1 MIDSPIRCPYCSS
14 IENNGH
20 TCFWCGNPVTEYESE
35 EKNMTLEIKFSGVS
49 PEQALRL
56 IKAAADV
63 PAEVQTES
71 APAAPAAAAPVQPVI
86 PAAQTPAVPVAPA
99 VQPIPTAQVV
109 PVAVPVVQP
118 VPTAQPIPIAA
129 PAVQPVPTT
138 QTVPAAP
145 PAAQTIPTAV
155 RQYTQD
161 ELAVAARPLCENEAT
176 RGKLL
181 ELLHTFSYTDSAGA
195 VKQVQS
201 IRDLPPDSYAAMANG
216 IRQLGGKI

>member
-1 MIDSPIRCPYCSS
+1 MTLPMICPYCSS
-14 IENNGH
+14 IENNGR

-35 EKNMTLEIKFSGVS
+35 EKNMTIEMKFTGLS
-49 PEQALRL
+49 PEQALKL
-56 IKAAADV
+56 IKAASDV
-63 PAEVQTES
+63 PAEVQTE
-71 APAAPAAAAPVQPVI
+71 AAPAVPAVAAPVQPVI
-86 PAAQTPAVPVAPA
+86 PAAQVPSVSVAPAVPP
-99 VQPIPTAQVV
+99 VQPIPTAQ
-109 PVAVPVVQP
+109 
-118 VPTAQPIPIAA
+118 PIPVAA

-145 PAAQTIPTAV
+145 PAAPTIPTAV

-161 ELAVAARPLCENEAT
+161 ELAVAARPLCENEAL

-201 IRDLPPDSYAAMANG
+201 IRDLPPESYAAMANG

>member
-1 MIDSPIRCPYCSS
+1 MNPPMICPYCSS
-14 IENNGH
+14 IENNGR

-56 IKAAADV
+56 IRAASDV
-63 PAEVQTES
+63 PAEVQTE
-71 APAAPAAAAPVQPVI
+71 AAPAVPAVAAPVQPV
-86 PAAQTPAVPVAPA
+86 VLPA
-99 VQPIPTAQVV
+99 VQPA
-109 PVAVPVVQP
+109 QP
-118 VPTAQPIPIAA
+118 VPPAQPIPVAA
-129 PAVQPVPTT
+129 PAVQPVP
-138 QTVPAAP
+138 AAP
-145 PAAQTIPTAV
+145 PAQQTIPTAV

-161 ELAVAARPLCENEAT
+161 ELAVAARPLCENEAL

-201 IRDLPPDSYAAMANG
+201 IRDLPPESYATMANG

>member
-1 MIDSPIRCPYCSS
+1 MNPPIRCPYCSS
-14 IENNGH
+14 IENNGR

-56 IKAAADV
+56 IKAASDV
-63 PAEVQTES
+63 PAEVQTEV
-71 APAAPAAAAPVQPVI
+71 ATAAPAVAAPVQPVI
-86 PAAQTPAVPVAPA
+86 PTAQTPAVPMAPA
-99 VQPIPTAQVV
+99 VQPVPTAQAV

-118 VPTAQPIPIAA
+118 VPAA
-129 PAVQPVPTT
+129 
-138 QTVPAAP
+138 QTVPAAL
-145 PAAQTIPTAV
+145 PATQTIPTAV

-161 ELAVAARPLCENEAT
+161 ELAVAARPLCENEAM

-201 IRDLPPDSYAAMANG
+201 IRDLPPESYAAMANG

>member
-1 MIDSPIRCPYCSS
+1 MNPPIRCPYCSS
-14 IENNGH
+14 IENNGR

-56 IKAAADV
+56 IKAASDV
-63 PAEVQTES
+63 PADVQNEVAPE
-71 APAAPAAAAPVQPVI
+71 APAVAPPVQPVI
-86 PAAQTPAVPVAPA
+86 PTAQAVPVAAPH
-99 VQPIPTAQVV
+99 
-109 PVAVPVVQP
+109 VQP
-118 VPTAQPIPIAA
+118 VTTAQPIPVSAPTAQAA
-129 PAVQPVPTT
+129 PAVQ
-138 QTVPAAP
+138 TVPAAL

-161 ELAVAARPLCENEAT
+161 ELAVAARPLCENEAL

-201 IRDLPPDSYAAMANG
+201 IRDLPPESYAAMANG

>member
-1 MIDSPIRCPYCSS
+1 MTQPIICPYCSS
-14 IENNGH
+14 IENNGR

-56 IKAAADV
+56 IRAASDV
-63 PAEVQTES
+63 PAEVQTE
-71 APAAPAAAAPVQPVI
+71 AAPAVPAVAPPVQPVI
-86 PAAQTPAVPVAPA
+86 PPA
-99 VQPIPTAQVV
+99 VQPA
-109 PVAVPVVQP
+109 QP
-118 VPTAQPIPIAA
+118 VPPAQPIPVAA
-129 PAVQPVPTT
+129 PAVQPVP
-138 QTVPAAP
+138 AAP
-145 PAAQTIPTAV
+145 PAQQTIPTAV

-161 ELAVAARPLCENEAT
+161 ELAVAARPLCENEAL

-181 ELLHTFSYTDSAGA
+181 ELLHSFSYTDSTGA

-201 IRDLPPDSYAAMANG
+201 IRDLPPESYAAMANG

>member
-1 MIDSPIRCPYCSS
+1 
-14 IENNGH
+14 
-20 TCFWCGNPVTEYESE
+20 
-35 EKNMTLEIKFSGVS
+35 MTLEIKFSGVS

-56 IKAAADV
+56 IKAASDV
-63 PAEVQTES
+63 PAEVQTEV
-71 APAAPAAAAPVQPVI
+71 APAAPAPVQPVI
-86 PAAQTPAVPVAPA
+86 PPAVLP
-99 VQPIPTAQVV
+99 VQPIPTAQ
-109 PVAVPVVQP
+109 
-118 VPTAQPIPIAA
+118 PIPVTA
-129 PAVQPVPTT
+129 PAVQPAPTT

-161 ELAVAARPLCENEAT
+161 ELAVAARPLCENEAL

-201 IRDLPPDSYAAMANG
+201 IRDLPPESYAAMANG

>member
-1 MIDSPIRCPYCSS
+1 
-14 IENNGH
+14 
-20 TCFWCGNPVTEYESE
+20 
-35 EKNMTLEIKFSGVS
+35 MTLEIKFSGVS

-56 IKAAADV
+56 IKAASDV
-63 PAEVQTES
+63 PAEVQTEV
-71 APAAPAAAAPVQPVI
+71 APAAPAVAPPVQLVI
-86 PAAQTPAVPVAPA
+86 PTAQAPDVPVAPS
-99 VQPIPTAQVV
+99 VQPVSTAQAV
-109 PVAVPVVQP
+109 PVAVPHVQP
-118 VPTAQPIPIAA
+118 VMTAQHIPVAAPTAQAA
-129 PAVQPVPTT
+129 
-138 QTVPAAP
+138 

-161 ELAVAARPLCENEAT
+161 ELAVAARPLCENEAL

-201 IRDLPPDSYAAMANG
+201 IRDLPPESYAAMANG

>member
-1 MIDSPIRCPYCSS
+1 MNPPILCPYCSS
-14 IENNGH
+14 IENNGR

-56 IKAAADV
+56 IKAASDV
-63 PAEVQTES
+63 PAEVQTEV
-71 APAAPAAAAPVQPVI
+71 APAAPAVAPPVQPVI
-86 PAAQTPAVPVAPA
+86 PTAQAVPVAAPH
-99 VQPIPTAQVV
+99 
-109 PVAVPVVQP
+109 VQP
-118 VPTAQPIPIAA
+118 VTTAQPIPVSAPTAQAA
-129 PAVQPVPTT
+129 PVV
-138 QTVPAAP
+138 QTVPAAL

-155 RQYTQD
+155 CQYTQD
-161 ELAVAARPLCENEAT
+161 ELAVAARPLCENEAL

-181 ELLHTFSYTDSAGA
+181 ELLHTFSYIDSAGA

-201 IRDLPPDSYAAMANG
+201 IRDLPPESYAAMANG

>member
-1 MIDSPIRCPYCSS
+1 MIDLPIRCPYCSS
-14 IENNGH
+14 IENNGR

-86 PAAQTPAVPVAPA
+86 PTAQTLPVAPA
-99 VQPIPTAQVV
+99 VQPVPIAQAVS
-109 PVAVPVVQP
+109 VAVPHVQP
-118 VPTAQPIPIAA
+118 VPTAQLIPVAA

-145 PAAQTIPTAV
+145 PAVQSVPTAV

-161 ELAVAARPLCENEAT
+161 ELAVAARPLCENEAM

-181 ELLHTFSYTDSAGA
+181 ELLHTFSYTDSTGA

>member
-1 MIDSPIRCPYCSS
+1 
-14 IENNGH
+14 
-20 TCFWCGNPVTEYESE
+20 
-35 EKNMTLEIKFSGVS
+35 MTLEIKFSGVS

-56 IKAAADV
+56 IKAASDV
-63 PAEVQTES
+63 PAEVQTEVAPE
-71 APAAPAAAAPVQPVI
+71 APAVAPPVQPVI
-86 PAAQTPAVPVAPA
+86 P
-99 VQPIPTAQVV
+99 TAQAV
-109 PVAVPVVQP
+109 PVAVPHAQP
-118 VPTAQPIPIAA
+118 VTTAQPIPVSAPTAQAA
-129 PAVQPVPTT
+129 PAVQTVPAT
-138 QTVPAAP
+138 QTVPAAL
-145 PAAQTIPTAV
+145 PATQTIPTAV

-161 ELAVAARPLCENEAT
+161 ELAVAARPLCENEAL

>member
-1 MIDSPIRCPYCSS
+1 MNPPILCPYCSS
-14 IENNGH
+14 IENNGR

-49 PEQALRL
+49 PEQALKL
-56 IKAAADV
+56 IKAASDV
-63 PAEVQTES
+63 PAEVQTEV
-71 APAAPAAAAPVQPVI
+71 APAAPAVAAPVQPVI
-86 PAAQTPAVPVAPA
+86 P
-99 VQPIPTAQVV
+99 TARAV
-109 PVAVPVVQP
+109 PVAVPHAQSVT
-118 VPTAQPIPIAA
+118 TAQPIPVAA
-129 PAVQPVPTT
+129 PTAQAAPVV
-138 QTVPAAP
+138 QTVPAAL

-161 ELAVAARPLCENEAT
+161 ELAVAARPLCENEAL

-201 IRDLPPDSYAAMANG
+201 IRDLPPESYAAMANG

>member
-1 MIDSPIRCPYCSS
+1 MNPPMICPYCSS
-14 IENNGH
+14 IENNGR

-56 IKAAADV
+56 IRAASDV
-63 PAEVQTES
+63 PAEVQTE
-71 APAAPAAAAPVQPVI
+71 AAPAVPAVAAPVQPV
-86 PAAQTPAVPVAPA
+86 VLPA
-99 VQPIPTAQVV
+99 VQPA
-109 PVAVPVVQP
+109 QP
-118 VPTAQPIPIAA
+118 VPPAQPIPVAA
-129 PAVQPVPTT
+129 PAVQPVP
-138 QTVPAAP
+138 AAP
-145 PAAQTIPTAV
+145 PAQQTIPTAV

-161 ELAVAARPLCENEAT
+161 ELAVAARPLCENEAL

-201 IRDLPPDSYAAMANG
+201 IRDLPPESYAAMANG

>member
-1 MIDSPIRCPYCSS
+1 MTQPIICPYCSS
-14 IENNGH
+14 IENNGR

-56 IKAAADV
+56 IRAASDV
-63 PAEVQTES
+63 PAEVQTE
-71 APAAPAAAAPVQPVI
+71 AAPAVPAVAPPVQPVI
-86 PAAQTPAVPVAPA
+86 PPA
-99 VQPIPTAQVV
+99 VQPA
-109 PVAVPVVQP
+109 QP
-118 VPTAQPIPIAA
+118 VPPAQPIPVAA
-129 PAVQPVPTT
+129 PAVQPVP
-138 QTVPAAP
+138 AAP
-145 PAAQTIPTAV
+145 PAQQTIPTAV

-161 ELAVAARPLCENEAT
+161 ELAVAARPLCENEAL

-181 ELLHTFSYTDSAGA
+181 ELLHTFSYTDSTGA

-201 IRDLPPDSYAAMANG
+201 IRDLPPESYAAMANG

>member
-1 MIDSPIRCPYCSS
+1 MIDPPIRCPYCSS
-14 IENNGH
+14 IENNGR

-35 EKNMTLEIKFSGVS
+35 EKMTLEIKFSGVS

-56 IKAAADV
+56 IKAASDA
-63 PAEVQTES
+63 PAEVQTEVV
-71 APAAPAAAAPVQPVI
+71 PADPAVAAPVQPVI
-86 PAAQTPAVPVAPA
+86 PTAQTPAVPVAPA
-99 VQPIPTAQVV
+99 VQPVPTAQAV
-109 PVAVPVVQP
+109 PVAVPHVQS
-118 VPTAQPIPIAA
+118 VPTAQPIPVAA
-129 PAVQPVPTT
+129 PAVQPVPAV
-138 QTVPAAP
+138 QTALAALPAT
-145 PAAQTIPTAV
+145 QTIPTAV

-161 ELAVAARPLCENEAT
+161 ELAVAARPLCENEAM

>member
-1 MIDSPIRCPYCSS
+1 MNPPIICPYCSS
-14 IENNGH
+14 IENNGR

-56 IKAAADV
+56 IRAASDV
-63 PAEVQTES
+63 PAEVQTE
-71 APAAPAAAAPVQPVI
+71 AAPAVPAVAAPVQPV
-86 PAAQTPAVPVAPA
+86 VPPA
-99 VQPIPTAQVV
+99 VQPA
-109 PVAVPVVQP
+109 QP
-118 VPTAQPIPIAA
+118 VPPAQPIPVAA
-129 PAVQPVPTT
+129 PAVQPVP
-138 QTVPAAP
+138 AAP
-145 PAAQTIPTAV
+145 PAQQTIPTAV

-161 ELAVAARPLCENEAT
+161 ELAVAARPLCENEAL

-201 IRDLPPDSYAAMANG
+201 IRDLPPESYAAMANG

>member
-1 MIDSPIRCPYCSS
+1 
-14 IENNGH
+14 
-20 TCFWCGNPVTEYESE
+20 
-35 EKNMTLEIKFSGVS
+35 MTLEIKFSGVS

-56 IKAAADV
+56 IKAASDV
-63 PAEVQTES
+63 PADVQNEVAPE
-71 APAAPAAAAPVQPVI
+71 APAVAPPVQPVI
-86 PAAQTPAVPVAPA
+86 PTAQAVPVAAPH
-99 VQPIPTAQVV
+99 
-109 PVAVPVVQP
+109 VQP
-118 VPTAQPIPIAA
+118 VTTAQPIPVSAPTAQAA
-129 PAVQPVPTT
+129 PAVQ
-138 QTVPAAP
+138 TVPAAL

-161 ELAVAARPLCENEAT
+161 ELAVAARPLCENEAL

-201 IRDLPPDSYAAMANG
+201 IRDLPPESYAAMANG

>member
-1 MIDSPIRCPYCSS
+1 MITLPIRCPYCSS
-14 IENNGH
+14 IENNGRI
-20 TCFWCGNPVTEYESE
+20 CFWCGNPVTEYESE
-35 EKNMTLEIKFSGVS
+35 ENNMTLEIKFSGVS

-56 IKAAADV
+56 IKAASDV
-63 PAEVQTES
+63 PAEVQTE
-71 APAAPAAAAPVQPVI
+71 AAPVAHAPAAPVQPVI
-86 PAAQTPAVPVAPA
+86 PTAQVPTVPAAPS
-99 VQPIPTAQVV
+99 VQPIPTAQ
-109 PVAVPVVQP
+109 
-118 VPTAQPIPIAA
+118 PIPVAA

-138 QTVPAAP
+138 QTVSTAP
-145 PAAQTIPTAV
+145 PAQTIPTAV

-161 ELAVAARPLCENEAT
+161 ELAVAARPLCENEAL

-201 IRDLPPDSYAAMANG
+201 IRDLPPESYAAMANG

>member
-1 MIDSPIRCPYCSS
+1 MNLPIICPYCSS
-14 IENNGH
+14 IENNGR

-35 EKNMTLEIKFSGVS
+35 EKNMTIEMKFTGLS
-49 PEQALRL
+49 PEQALKL
-56 IKAAADV
+56 IKAASGA
-63 PAEVQTES
+63 PAEAQTEA
-71 APAAPAAAAPVQPVI
+71 APAAPAVAAPVQPVI
-86 PAAQTPAVPVAPA
+86 PTAQAVPVAVPH
-99 VQPIPTAQVV
+99 VQPIPTAQPI
-109 PVAVPVVQP
+109 PVAAPTVQP
-118 VPTAQPIPIAA
+118 APTAPQ
-129 PAVQPVPTT
+129 
-138 QTVPAAP
+138 VPAAP

-161 ELAVAARPLCENEAT
+161 ELAVAARPLCENEAL

-201 IRDLPPDSYAAMANG
+201 IRDLPPESYAAMANG

>member
-1 MIDSPIRCPYCSS
+1 MNPPIICPYCSS
-14 IENNGH
+14 IENNGR

-35 EKNMTLEIKFSGVS
+35 EKNMTIEMKFTGLS

-63 PAEVQTES
+63 PAEVQTEA
-71 APAAPAAAAPVQPVI
+71 APAAPAVAAPVQPVI
-86 PAAQTPAVPVAPA
+86 PTAQTPAVHVAPS
-99 VQPIPTAQVV
+99 VQPVSTAQTV
-109 PVAVPVVQP
+109 PVAVPHAQP
-118 VPTAQPIPIAA
+118 VTTAQPIPVSAPTAQAA
-129 PAVQPVPTT
+129 PVV
-138 QTVPAAP
+138 QTVPAAL
-145 PAAQTIPTAV
+145 PATQTIPTAV

-161 ELAVAARPLCENEAT
+161 ELAVAARPLCENEAL

-201 IRDLPPDSYAAMANG
+201 IRDLPPESYAAMANG

>member
-1 MIDSPIRCPYCSS
+1 MNPPILCPYCSS
-14 IENNGH
+14 IENNGR

-49 PEQALRL
+49 PEQALKL
-56 IKAAADV
+56 IKAASDV
-63 PAEVQTES
+63 PAEVQTE
-71 APAAPAAAAPVQPVI
+71 AALAAPAVAVPVQPVI
-86 PAAQTPAVPVAPA
+86 P
-99 VQPIPTAQVV
+99 TAQAV
-109 PVAVPVVQP
+109 PVAVPHVQP
-118 VPTAQPIPIAA
+118 VPTAQRIPVAA
-129 PAVQPVPTT
+129 TTAQLAPVV
-138 QTVPAAP
+138 QTVPAAL
-145 PAAQTIPTAV
+145 PATQTIPTAV

-161 ELAVAARPLCENEAT
+161 ELAVAARPLCENEAL

-201 IRDLPPDSYAAMANG
+201 IRDLPPESYAAMANG

>member
-1 MIDSPIRCPYCSS
+1 MNPPMICPYCSS
-14 IENNGH
+14 IENNGR

-56 IKAAADV
+56 IRAASDV
-63 PAEVQTES
+63 PAEVQTE
-71 APAAPAAAAPVQPVI
+71 AAPAVPAVAPPVQPVI
-86 PAAQTPAVPVAPA
+86 PPA
-99 VQPIPTAQVV
+99 VQPA
-109 PVAVPVVQP
+109 QP
-118 VPTAQPIPIAA
+118 VPPAQPIPVAA
-129 PAVQPVPTT
+129 PAVQPVP
-138 QTVPAAP
+138 AAP
-145 PAAQTIPTAV
+145 PAQQTIPTAV

-161 ELAVAARPLCENEAT
+161 ELAVAARPLCENEAL

-181 ELLHTFSYTDSAGA
+181 ELLHSFSYTDSTGA

-201 IRDLPPDSYAAMANG
+201 IRDLPPESYAAMANG

>member
-1 MIDSPIRCPYCSS
+1 
-14 IENNGH
+14 
-20 TCFWCGNPVTEYESE
+20 
-35 EKNMTLEIKFSGVS
+35 MTLEIKFSGVS

-56 IKAAADV
+56 IKAASDV
-63 PAEVQTES
+63 PAEVQTEAAP
-71 APAAPAAAAPVQPVI
+71 APAASVQPVI
-86 PAAQTPAVPVAPA
+86 PTAQTPTVPAAPS
-99 VQPIPTAQVV
+99 VPPI
-109 PVAVPVVQP
+109 
-118 VPTAQPIPIAA
+118 PTAQPIPVAA

-138 QTVPAAP
+138 QTVPAASP
-145 PAAQTIPTAV
+145 AQTIPTAV

-161 ELAVAARPLCENEAT
+161 ELAVAARPLCENEAL

-201 IRDLPPDSYAAMANG
+201 IRDLPPESYAAMAND